1 MRTFTIGEV
10 EEITGIKAHVLRYW
24 EEVIPSVAPQKDFGN
39 RRVYTQR
46 DIQTVKRLGYLINE
60 KKFTIEGA
68 RAQLI
73 AEAGL
78 VHANGDTTVALLRQL
93 DEIKGS
99 LAELYFLVK
108 RGGVSGGSTDSKGK
122 AEI

>member
-1 MRTFTIGEV
+1 MKTFTIGEV

-24 EEVIPSVAPQKDFGN
+24 EEVIPSIAPQKDLGN

-46 DIQTVKRLGYLINE
+46 DLQTVKRLGYLINE
-60 KKFTIEGA
+60 KRFTIEGA

-78 VHANGDTTVALLRQL
+78 VHASGNTAAALLHQL
-93 DEIKGS
+93 DELKGS
-99 LAELYFLVK
+99 LTELYFLVK
-108 RGGVSGGSTDSKGK
+108 RDGRKSDNT
-122 AEI
+122 

>member
-1 MRTFTIGEV
+1 MIGEV

-24 EEVIPSVAPQKDFGN
+24 EEVIPSIAPQKNFGN

-46 DIQTVKRLGYLINE
+46 DIQTVRRLGYLINE

-68 RAQLI
+68 RAQII

-78 VHANGDTTVALLRQL
+78 VHAAGDTTATLLRQVNEL
-93 DEIKGS
+93 KGD
-99 LAELYFLVK
+99 LTELYFLVK
-108 RGGVSGGSTDSKGK
+108 RSGKKHGVSSDIGK
-122 AEI
+122 

>member
-24 EEVIPSVAPQKDFGN
+24 EEVIPSIAPQKNIGN
-39 RRVYTQR
+39 RRIYTQR
-46 DIQTVKRLGYLINE
+46 DLQTVKRLNYLINE

-78 VHANGDTTVALLRQL
+78 VYSGGDTTAALLR
-93 DEIKGS
+93 D
-99 LAELYFLVK
+99 LAEAKARLTELYFLVK
-108 RGGVSGGSTDSKGK
+108 KNTKN
-122 AEI
+122 